1 MVQRKN
7 SCEIRMA
14 LTWQKDDFG
23 KSRQLSAIKLTIS
36 VLAWQ

>member
-7 SCEIRMA
+7 PCEIRME

-23 KSRQLSAIKLTIS
+23 KSRQSSAGKLTI
-36 VLAWQ
+36 LALIR